1 MKIQFKKAVSF
12 ILSAVMTVSTLTSIV
27 SSAEV
32 GYETDESTVAAEQQ
46 QTAGNGMFGSL
57 NYNAPNVASD
67 EPNEAEN
74 PDFIIYKVEHDRYMS
89 SVVVNYHAKEDC
101 TLFVGIYND
110 EGTQL
115 YSSVTSELSAD
126 GDGYAE
132 LTILD
137 VLPEHYLVKAFL
149 VGKML
154 QEPLSKPAYYNKE
167 TQAMQNIL
175 SANTEDFE
183 EDNVVNLDGDK
194 NNNFFVLQDEVKE
207 IKAPDIN
214 VEQGE
219 DGRFTFK
226 KCDEISALKK
236 GDKAVVY
243 AENDIVAF
251 VVEKAEVSGDN
262 IIITPVADAD
272 VSEIFKFI
280 KIDTTEVEE
289 IEQKSAPES
298 NDQAE
303 PKKAPDAFEPVYL
316 DSPTCLDGTKTFTKR
331 MEIEYKFIG
340 HEFDIP
346 NEKVDAEVGFYAKLI
361 IKTEIEFYYSVWDLY
376 YSYTGSADASV
387 IIEGE
392 GEVDYDIKA
401 INPRTHSAFSDAD
414 FPVVGNKI
422 VGIYIQPKV
431 FLFAKGDIDVSYT
444 REYVLSGAK
453 NEEKKF
459 TPKEPCID
467 NMNISAELGIRV
479 EVEIKLV
486 LLSYKI
492 LTVTPYAELK
502 AVVETS
508 GINLKPDYVEPNYI
522 KHKCSA
528 CVAMDI
534 YLDIG
539 VSIGIKE
546 NKWQYTPLELGWKLG
561 SFHWS
566 SKTGFGKGE
575 CPNKYHKIK
584 IKVVSYKTGK
594 PLEAMV
600 YNLNDNENDF
610 ELTDSKG
617 ELEVFVK
624 DEKLND
630 DTYCI
635 RAKDFDGDEGIC
647 FVGGQWSETADHVQS
662 FRLAIYK
669 EKEETENKD
678 KEKES
683 DEESDLDEPDD
694 DWVASGRLPYGIDD
708 EESEEYTG
716 PYTYYYVNKEGECY
730 FWGDGALQ
738 LPNFS
743 KYGAKKAIVVDP
755 KMNLG
760 KIKYSGETVVDS
772 YSDPGSWES
781 IDLSVMN
788 ITRIPD
794 GAFDNM
800 TNLKEIIL
808 PETVKEI
815 GNRAFQNDI
824 NLKNIVIP
832 DGVTSIS
839 RNAFAGSGLTSFT
852 CPKNLEMIEG
862 WVFDDCFE
870 LKEINFNNGL
880 KHIGAGAFQCSGIQ
894 SVNIPSSVT
903 EIGEAAFAECKNLK
917 TIILNNDFKIVKADY
932 VTSDYKPEVLADSER
947 LGCIFSSGVKKVIIN
962 EGVTGIYPYLFEI
975 TSVIE
980 ELKLPDSLTYIGDH
994 AFFSTHIKDLKI
1006 PKNVSYIGNYAFNS
1020 CLIENLELPASVS
1033 YLGEGAFG
1041 AAHNLKSITINNS
1054 KCAYSEKRPPIP
1066 KFYSGSEDRNEPI
1079 IVYGHEVPDTEK
1091 YSAEKL
1097 AELTGNTFVSL
1108 DKPEETPSVTTT
1120 VSNTSTTTTT
1130 TTTTTTVTTVVTTVV
1145 AADTECVFIAIRDA
1159 ATAVAESY
1167 ELLDVNNVAYF
1178 DQQTADSD
1186 GKVSFSY
1193 IPDEKEEWT
1202 FIFVGEAVNDV
1213 VTRTVGTLDGLKKTR
1228 YYEDEPI
1235 VSGDANG
1242 DGEVD
1247 MSDIVL
1253 IMQALANPNKY
1264 GVDGTEPSH
1273 LTNKGSVFADAD
1285 ENGLTVNDALR
1296 IQLYLL
1302 NKISS
1307 LD

>member
-115 YSSVTSELSAD
+115 YSSVTSDLSAD

-175 SANTEDFE
+175 SSTTEDFE
-183 EDNVVNLDGDK
+183 EDNVVNLDEDET
-194 NNNFFVLQDEVKE
+194 NNFFVLQDEVKE
-207 IKAPDIN
+207 IKTPDDA
-214 VEQGE
+214 VEQDE
-219 DGRFTFK
+219 DGRFIFK

-289 IEQKSAPES
+289 IEQEAASESA
-298 NDQAE
+298 DQAE

-316 DSPTCLDGTKTFTKR
+316 DSPECLDEDVTKTR
-331 MEIEYKFIG
+331 QYEIEFKP
-340 HEFDIP
+340 D
-346 NEKVDAEVGFYAKLI
+346 NSKDRGFYARI
-361 IKTEIEFYYSVWDLY
+361 TIEYSFEVYW
-376 YSYTGSADASV
+376 SV
-387 IIEGE
+387 LERYLGVECEANVAFSLEGE
-392 GEVDYDIKA
+392 GEINYPIKGLNKLYVPV
-401 INPRTHSAFSDAD
+401 IGTKYFGFGITPEFYFYGKGNISISYNRT
-414 FPVVGNKI
+414 
-422 VGIYIQPKV
+422 YE
-431 FLFAKGDIDVSYT
+431 LSYYLGT
-444 REYVLSGAK
+444 GFKCV
-453 NEEKKF
+453 
-459 TPKEPCID
+459 PKEPGYNKFEASVEI
-467 NMNISAELGIRV
+467 GIRV
-479 EVEIKLV
+479 EASVAIRILKFDLISFNPYVELKVKIGSVLSDNASCVRDDCSSCVDFNVELVFGAEKNYFNIKDFTGQKIKASVGGNKIKEITFDYGTFHYSTDLGWG
-486 LLSYKI
+486 LGPCKNKSYKI
-492 LTVTPYAELK
+492 KVKVLDY
-502 AVVETS
+502 ETHKPIQ
-508 GINLKPDYVEPNYI
+508 GVKVYNL
-522 KHKCSA
+522 
-528 CVAMDI
+528 
-534 YLDIG
+534 
-539 VSIGIKE
+539 KE
-546 NKWQYTPLELGWKLG
+546 NK
-561 SFHWS
+561 
-566 SKTGFGKGE
+566 
-575 CPNKYHKIK
+575 
-584 IKVVSYKTGK
+584 
-594 PLEAMV
+594 
-600 YNLNDNENDF
+600 NDYIS
-610 ELTDSKG
+610 TDSNG
-617 ELEVFVK
+617 EIHTFVK
-624 DEKLND
+624 GEKLND
-630 DTYCI
+630 PNYCVT
-635 RAKDFDGDEGIC
+635 ANTKDGDEGECYIGC
-647 FVGGQWSETADHVQS
+647 QWKPEEEWEYYFNYNTPQEFVISVFIPKEHKTDDKDIEAD
-662 FRLAIYK
+662 
-669 EKEETENKD
+669 
-678 KEKES
+678 
-683 DEESDLDEPDD
+683 SDLDEPDD

-755 KMNLG
+755 RMNLG

-1145 AADTECVFIAIRDA
+1145 AADTDCVFIAVRDA
-1159 ATAVAESY
+1159 AAAIADSF
-1167 ELLDVNNVAYF
+1167 ELLDIDNVAFF

-1186 GKVSFSY
+1186 GNVSFSY
-1193 IPDEKEEWT
+1193 IPDEEEKWA
-1202 FIFVGEAVNDV
+1202 FIFVGEAVNNV
-1213 VTRTVGTLDGLKKTR
+1213 VTRTVGTLDGMKKTR
-1228 YYEDEPI
+1228 YYDNEPI
-1235 VSGDANG
+1235 INGDANG